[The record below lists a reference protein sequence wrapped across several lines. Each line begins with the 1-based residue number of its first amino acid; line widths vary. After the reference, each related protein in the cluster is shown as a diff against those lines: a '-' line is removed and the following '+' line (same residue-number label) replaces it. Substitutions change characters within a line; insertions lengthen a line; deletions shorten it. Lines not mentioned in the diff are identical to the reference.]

1 MVDECGHEPRDTPVS
16 GVLPQLRLDELL
28 EGLQQQVAQVR
39 SARDRIHTL
48 LDAVL
53 VIGSDLE
60 LEVVLQRI
68 VESAVS
74 LVDAEYGALGVLGEE
89 GTIKQFLTVGIDEET
104 IAGIGHYPRGEGIL
118 GLLIRHPEP
127 LRLANLARHPSS
139 VGFPSG
145 HPPMTSFL
153 GTPIKVREQVFGNLY
168 LTDKQGATE
177 FDADDEAVLR
187 TLAAAAGVAIDNAR
201 LYDDARRR
209 QRWLA
214 ASNELTRSLLSGTEP
229 AAVLE
234 SFTATLREMAGADLV
249 TLAIPVGDSGELV
262 IEAASGPRAE
272 DARGLVLGAATL
284 AAKVFASGETITS
297 DAVSADP
304 RATGGSAAVV
314 ELGPAFLVPL
324 GTRDHVRGVL
334 QVANVPG
341 GPVFTDAVIDMV
353 IGYGNQAAL
362 ALEVAEHRQDADR
375 MLVLNDRDRIARD
388 LHDLVIQRLFA
399 GAAWP
404 TSSNA
409 PRNWAAPSPSAR
421 TSRAAPSWN
430 GPRRC
435 TPPREWGRDF
445 RLSAARGPR
454 SGAVRRAPAV
464 RGSSGWTYSGA
475 STAPPRHPRRERSRL
490 RSPPRRA
497 WTGGSGRLRLR
508 LRVLWAAAAG
518 PHHPHAHPPG
528 EVATA
533 GDGRRRPPRVGAGAL
548 PVKGAC
554 DARRIYREE
563 ADPDFDGATEAGTP
577 YCAPGTPGCD
587 ADYDYATRPPDALL
601 PIGRD
606 SDVYARM
613 VRQAGR
619 GALLRYYRVE
629 DGTHVDSLVDTF
641 PDKLRP
647 MVPCHRSAFEA
658 LERWLAGKGRPP
670 ADHTVRRPADADPA
684 TLLTSCPLD

>member
-1 MVDECGHEPRDTPVS
+1 MDECGQEPRDSPVS
-16 GVLPQLRLDELL
+16 GTLPQLRLDELL

-39 SARDRIHTL
+39 AARDRIHTL

-168 LTDKQGATE
+168 LTDKQGAAE

-229 AAVLE
+229 TAVLE
-234 SFTATLREMAGADLV
+234 SFTATLREMAGADLA

-262 IEAASGPRAE
+262 IEAASGTRAE

-399 GAAWP
+399 GALTLQSTLGRLADRP
-404 TSSNA
+404 QEGARVQRVVDDLDDTIKVIRSTIYSLGEQERSRSEGLRARLVAAMERAAEALGFAPALRMTGLLDTNVPAGHAEHMLAVAGEALSNA
-409 PRNWAAPSPSAR
+409 ARHAQATAVDVSVDVTDTALRLKVADNGHGLDPAVTRRSGLANLQQRAEELGGSFSLRPNEPNGTVVEWAAPLH
-421 TSRAAPSWN
+421 T
-430 GPRRC
+430 
-435 TPPREWGRDF
+435 TP
-445 RLSAARGPR
+445 
-454 SGAVRRAPAV
+454 
-464 RGSSGWTYSGA
+464 
-475 STAPPRHPRRERSRL
+475 
-490 RSPPRRA
+490 
-497 WTGGSGRLRLR
+497 
-508 LRVLWAAAAG
+508 
-518 PHHPHAHPPG
+518 
-528 EVATA
+528 
-533 GDGRRRPPRVGAGAL
+533 
-548 PVKGAC
+548 
-554 DARRIYREE
+554 
-563 ADPDFDGATEAGTP
+563 
-577 YCAPGTPGCD
+577 
-587 ADYDYATRPPDALL
+587 
-601 PIGRD
+601 
-606 SDVYARM
+606 
-613 VRQAGR
+613 
-619 GALLRYYRVE
+619 
-629 DGTHVDSLVDTF
+629 
-641 PDKLRP
+641 
-647 MVPCHRSAFEA
+647 
-658 LERWLAGKGRPP
+658 
-670 ADHTVRRPADADPA
+670 
-684 TLLTSCPLD
+684 

>member
-1 MVDECGHEPRDTPVS
+1 M
-16 GVLPQLRLDELL
+16 RLDELL
-28 EGLQQQVAQVR
+28 EGLQQQVARVR

-53 VIGSDLE
+53 AIGSDLE

-104 IAGIGHYPRGEGIL
+104 IAEMGHYPRGEGIL

-168 LTDKQGATE
+168 LTDKQGAAE

-249 TLAIPVGDSGELV
+249 TLAIPVGESGELV
-262 IEAASGPRAE
+262 IEAASGTRTE

-304 RATGGSAAVV
+304 RATRGSAAIV
-314 ELGPAFLVPL
+314 ELGPEFLVPL

-341 GPVFTDAVIDMV
+341 GPVFADAVIDMV

-399 GAAWP
+399 GALTLQSTLGHLADRP
-404 TSSNA
+404 QVGARVQRVVDDLDDTIKVIRSTIYSLGEQDRARSEGLRARLVAAMERAAEALGFAPALRMTGLLDTNVPAGHAEHMLAVAGEALSNA
-409 PRNWAAPSPSAR
+409 ARHAHATAVDVSVEVTDTALRLKVADDGHGVAPAVTRRSGLANLRQRAEELGGSFTLRPNEPTGTVVEWAAPLHA
-421 TSRAAPSWN
+421 
-430 GPRRC
+430 
-435 TPPREWGRDF
+435 TP
-445 RLSAARGPR
+445 
-454 SGAVRRAPAV
+454 
-464 RGSSGWTYSGA
+464 
-475 STAPPRHPRRERSRL
+475 
-490 RSPPRRA
+490 
-497 WTGGSGRLRLR
+497 
-508 LRVLWAAAAG
+508 
-518 PHHPHAHPPG
+518 
-528 EVATA
+528 
-533 GDGRRRPPRVGAGAL
+533 
-548 PVKGAC
+548 
-554 DARRIYREE
+554 
-563 ADPDFDGATEAGTP
+563 
-577 YCAPGTPGCD
+577 
-587 ADYDYATRPPDALL
+587 
-601 PIGRD
+601 
-606 SDVYARM
+606 
-613 VRQAGR
+613 
-619 GALLRYYRVE
+619 
-629 DGTHVDSLVDTF
+629 
-641 PDKLRP
+641 
-647 MVPCHRSAFEA
+647 
-658 LERWLAGKGRPP
+658 
-670 ADHTVRRPADADPA
+670 
-684 TLLTSCPLD
+684 

>member
-1 MVDECGHEPRDTPVS
+1 MDECGHEPRDTPVS
-16 GVLPQLRLDELL
+16 EVLPQLRLDELL

-399 GAAWP
+399 GALTLQSTLGRLADRP
-404 TSSNA
+404 QEG
-409 PRNWAAPSPSAR
+409 AR
-421 TSRAAPSWN
+421 VQRVVDDLDDTIKVI
-430 GPRRC
+430 
-435 TPPREWGRDF
+435 
-445 RLSAARGPR
+445 R
-454 SGAVRRAPAV
+454 S
-464 RGSSGWTYSGA
+464 TIYSLGE
-475 STAPPRHPRRERSRL
+475 RERSRSEGL
-490 RSPPRRA
+490 RARLVAAMERAAEALGFAPALRMTGLLDTNVPAGHAEHMLAVAGEALSNAARHAQATAVDVSVEVTDTALRLKVADNGHGLDPAVTRRSGLA
-497 WTGGSGRLRLR
+497 NLKQRAEELGGSFSLRPNEPSGT
-508 LRVLWAAAAG
+508 VVEWAAPLHAA
-518 PHHPHAHPPG
+518 P
-528 EVATA
+528 
-533 GDGRRRPPRVGAGAL
+533 
-548 PVKGAC
+548 
-554 DARRIYREE
+554 
-563 ADPDFDGATEAGTP
+563 
-577 YCAPGTPGCD
+577 
-587 ADYDYATRPPDALL
+587 
-601 PIGRD
+601 
-606 SDVYARM
+606 
-613 VRQAGR
+613 
-619 GALLRYYRVE
+619 
-629 DGTHVDSLVDTF
+629 
-641 PDKLRP
+641 
-647 MVPCHRSAFEA
+647 
-658 LERWLAGKGRPP
+658 
-670 ADHTVRRPADADPA
+670 
-684 TLLTSCPLD
+684 